1 MIENIHEII
10 SDYKKIKRNVEDIVR
25 DIIHDEN
32 IPLLIRAD
40 ILLNSE
46 LGRLSVSGEG
56 TDFYL
61 KDFLS
66 NMSNPNLSEAELEFL
81 YKQLEWFVNN
91 EIVEIINT
99 YE

>member
-46 LGRLSVSGEG
+46 LGRLSVSGKG
-56 TDFYL
+56 VDFYL

-66 NMSNPNLSEAELEFL
+66 SMSNPNLSEAALEFL